1 MFGARCSTELTSD
14 ITHVVAAKVSSIYPS
29 NWLPKNKAGHCHR
42 AGVIRPPEMTCLQ
55 SCLASC
61 YRPLPTIA
69 DIPAFQRGT
78 VKVDTARKRGGI
90 KIVWL
95 AWFTDSIALWRR
107 QDEKPYLLDDPPM
120 PGPSAS
126 PAADSQLVS
135 SDVDVDSDDWDQ
147 DPPEH
152 KATATLDFGAVNW
165 DEINDEVEAFMNE
178 SDEEDEGDG
187 KSERSAAASEDEWA
201 SENG

>member
-1 MFGARCSTELTSD
+1 M
-14 ITHVVAAKVSSIYPS
+14 
-29 NWLPKNKAGHCHR
+29 
-42 AGVIRPPEMTCLQ
+42 
-55 SCLASC
+55 
-61 YRPLPTIA
+61 PLPTTPA
-69 DIPAFQRGT
+69 DAAAFQRGT

-107 QDEKPYLLDDPPM
+107 QDEKPYMLDDPPI
-120 PGPSAS
+120 PGPSSSS

-152 KATATLDFGAVNW
+152 KATSTLDFGAVNW

-187 KSERSAAASEDEWA
+187 RSERSGGRSAAASEDEWA